1 MFALFLLAAPAFAV
15 DEQPDYSREG
25 LQRIFAVDVYSP
37 PPQPQRHEKF
47 DWQSIF
53 AVDWTALGT
62 RWRFVPLPLLPP
74 LQGSVPTTTG
84 MPIPNPFILTGTQ
97 FAYTPRTWRDERALS
112 SERKKVEKLIKQRAK
127 IKVTTE

>member
-1 MFALFLLAAPAFAV
+1 
-15 DEQPDYSREG
+15 
-25 LQRIFAVDVYSP
+25 
-37 PPQPQRHEKF
+37 
-47 DWQSIF
+47 
-53 AVDWTALGT
+53 
-62 RWRFVPLPLLPP
+62 
-74 LQGSVPTTTG
+74 